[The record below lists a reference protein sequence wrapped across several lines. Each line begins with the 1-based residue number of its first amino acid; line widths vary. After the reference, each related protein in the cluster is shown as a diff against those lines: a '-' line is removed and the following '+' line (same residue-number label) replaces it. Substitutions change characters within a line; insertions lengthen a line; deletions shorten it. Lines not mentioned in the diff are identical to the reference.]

1 MPESI
6 AKQPQFTSNLNLL
19 GCAEAASLGQ
29 SGDAVQLEILSAV
42 EMAPRVEMGVD

>member
-19 GCAEAASLGQ
+19 GCAEATPLGQ
-29 SGDAVQLEILSAV
+29 SGGTVQLEI
-42 EMAPRVEMGVD
+42 

>member
-29 SGDAVQLEILSAV
+29 SGGAVQLEI
-42 EMAPRVEMGVD
+42 